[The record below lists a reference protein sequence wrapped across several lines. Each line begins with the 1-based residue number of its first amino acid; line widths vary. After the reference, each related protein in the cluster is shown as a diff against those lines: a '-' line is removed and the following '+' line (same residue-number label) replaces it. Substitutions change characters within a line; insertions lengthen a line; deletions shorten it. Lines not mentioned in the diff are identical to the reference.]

1 VPWTLYGTNTYSPLT
16 TVPPFTNAFG
26 WNTNFPI
33 TAYFQTNISGTNLPT
48 LLDSDTIPV
57 NSGQQNTNTS
67 ATLLSIYE
75 YMTNK
80 NALPPYTIAR
90 AQFSGIYA
98 EALTPGGQSITNID
112 PITGIITNIAAA
124 INWSNPAPVSWLGKI
139 PQIPTV
145 PSVTSNTLYWAQVTN
160 MSVLSFQIFTN
171 LANAIA
177 RVNPITGNG
186 VNQANTGTLLWIT
199 NYTAANCAVI
209 QACDAGTIE
218 PGIYDCFFLTPSQ
231 TPYYYLT
238 GSGMPTG
245 QNFNWGT
252 SIGFVNFP
260 NANTPGAYG
269 AFTTNGFEF
278 QTTINGAQNQDS
290 LVQILIQ
297 PQ

>member
-1 VPWTLYGTNTYSPLT
+1 
-16 TVPPFTNAFG
+16 
-26 WNTNFPI
+26 
-33 TAYFQTNISGTNLPT
+33 
-48 LLDSDTIPV
+48 
-57 NSGQQNTNTS
+57 
-67 ATLLSIYE
+67 
-75 YMTNK
+75 M
-80 NALPPYTIAR
+80 
-90 AQFSGIYA
+90 
-98 EALTPGGQSITNID
+98 
-112 PITGIITNIAAA
+112 GIITNIAAA

-186 VNQANTGTLLWIT
+186 VNQANTGTLLWIS

-245 QNFNWGT
+245 QNLNWGT
-252 SIGFVNFP
+252 SSGFVNFP